1 MKRTLF
7 IPVLILFFLALA
19 LTGCTAIGSLGGS
32 SEPTPLPVV
41 TESAGVMAEGRV
53 VPAEFA
59 ALSFAVRGEV
69 AEINAAAGDRV
80 DRGTVLIRLEDVES
94 LQAALD
100 AASLAELSARHQL
113 DTLHRT
119 ADIARVGAQQELIA
133 ASLAVSQARM
143 ALDEYTTQEFR
154 DELDDREL
162 DVQEAKDDLE
172 EKQDTL
178 DKYLNLEEDNP
189 TRKSA
194 QQDVD
199 EALAALHEAEYER
212 DLLQAQHDQ
221 AQEALD
227 LALARQA
234 EAQRSL
240 DARADGPDQEELA
253 LAEANLQA
261 AQSQLAAAQAALDA
275 LVLTAP
281 YDGTVMD
288 IASLEVGETV
298 NPGQVVAT
306 FANIE
311 PWYVE
316 TRDLTELDVVRVEV
330 GQEVAVTLDAL
341 PDVSLRGVVE
351 SISRVSAERSNDVL
365 YTVRIRLED
374 TDPRVRWGMT
384 VTVEFPE

>member
-1 MKRTLF
+1 MKRTLL

-32 SEPTPLPVV
+32 GEPTPLPVV

-154 DELDDREL
+154 NELDDREL

-221 AQEALD
+221 AQAALD
-227 LALARQA
+227 LANGRIDVLMADYVPVQA
-234 EAQRSL
+234 LVAQNPDLQVVYHGELSTGPINIVL
-240 DARADGPDQEELA
+240 PDGDTALKAEVDRIIKELQD
-253 LAEANLQA
+253 EGFID
-261 AQSQLAAAQAALDA
+261 QLAVKYFSD
-275 LVLTAP
+275 
-281 YDGTVMD
+281 
-288 IASLEVGETV
+288 
-298 NPGQVVAT
+298 
-306 FANIE
+306 
-311 PWYVE
+311 
-316 TRDLTELDVVRVEV
+316 
-330 GQEVAVTLDAL
+330 
-341 PDVSLRGVVE
+341 
-351 SISRVSAERSNDVL
+351 
-365 YTVRIRLED
+365 
-374 TDPRVRWGMT
+374 
-384 VTVEFPE
+384 

>member
-32 SEPTPLPVV
+32 GEPTPLPVV
-41 TESAGVMAEGRV
+41 TESAGVMAEGG
-53 VPAEFA
+53 
-59 ALSFAVRGEV
+59 LSRRNCRPLVCVRGEV
-69 AEINAAAGDRV
+69 AEINARRRRQGRQGHGADPPGG
-80 DRGTVLIRLEDVES
+80 RGI
-94 LQAALD
+94 
-100 AASLAELSARHQL
+100 AASRTGRRQPCGAVRPAPARHPPS
-113 DTLHRT
+113 HG
-119 ADIARVGAQQELIA
+119 DIARVGVQQELIA

-154 DELDDREL
+154 DELDDKEL
-162 DVQEAKDDLE
+162 AVQEAKDDLE

-194 QQDVD
+194 QEDVD
-199 EALAALHEAEYER
+199 EALSALHEAEYER

-221 AQEALD
+221 AQAALD

-261 AQSQLAAAQAALDA
+261 DQSQLAAAQAALD
-275 LVLTAP
+275 P
-281 YDGTVMD
+281 
-288 IASLEVGETV
+288 S
-298 NPGQVVAT
+298 
-306 FANIE
+306 
-311 PWYVE
+311 
-316 TRDLTELDVVRVEV
+316 
-330 GQEVAVTLDAL
+330 
-341 PDVSLRGVVE
+341 S
-351 SISRVSAERSNDVL
+351 
-365 YTVRIRLED
+365 
-374 TDPRVRWGMT
+374 
-384 VTVEFPE
+384 